1 MKYYA
6 KITRDS
12 DGHYLV
18 MFPDLDGCCTWGNTL
33 QEAKHNAW
41 EALNVWLS
49 GHCKLD
55 DSYGTIPRPR
65 LRRSKG
71 YHAVEVDPLAVQ
83 AVTLRQVRMAAKLSR
98 PQMARRLGLTTDDYA
113 KLELPLKIRLPRSLQ
128 PGIVFTSRASIPKK
142 GGVTVHIAL
151 TKKTGTDAK

>member
-6 KITRDS
+6 KITRDA

-18 MFPDLDGCCTWGNTL
+18 MFPDLDGCDTWGDTL
-33 QEAKHNAW
+33 REAKHNAW

-55 DSYGTIPRPR
+55 DGYGTIPHPR
-65 LRRSKG
+65 VRRGKD
-71 YHAVEVDPLAVQ
+71 YHAIEVDPLAVQ

-98 PQMARRLGLTTDDYA
+98 SQMARRIGLTTDDYA
-113 KLELPLKIRLPRSLQ
+113 KLELPLKVRLPRIS
-128 PGIVFTSRASIPKK
+128 PSGTIITSRASMPKK
-142 GGVTVHIAL
+142 GGVTLHISL
-151 TKKTGTDAK
+151 TKKTGTDGE